1 MNLASLEELQELEDL
16 RLETM
21 VSKSFQQWSS
31 SLNVS
36 RMYVDPGPTVKA
48 RILNSQYDYERKN
61 KVAGLIKRLYL

>member
-1 MNLASLEELQELEDL
+1 MNITSLEKLQQLDDL

-21 VSKSFQQWSS
+21 ASTAFKEWTS

-36 RMYVDPGPTVKA
+36 RLAPNPEPLIKA

-61 KVAGLIKRLYL
+61 KVASLIKRL

>member
-1 MNLASLEELQELEDL
+1 MNIASLEKLQELEDL

-21 VSKSFQQWSS
+21 VSKSFQEWSG

-48 RILNSQYDYERKN
+48 RILNNQYDYERKN

>member
-1 MNLASLEELQELEDL
+1 MALEKLQELEDL

-21 VSKSFQQWSS
+21 ASLEFKKWSS

-36 RMYVDPGPTVKA
+36 KLYVNPEPILNA
-48 RILNSQYDYERKN
+48 RILNNQYDYERKN

>member
-1 MNLASLEELQELEDL
+1 MNIVSLEKLQELEDL

-36 RMYVDPGPTVKA
+36 RMYVDPGPNVKA
-48 RILNSQYDYERKN
+48 RILNSQYDYEKKS
-61 KVAGLIKRLYL
+61 KVASLIKRLYL